1 MQKITYERIVQF
13 KIADRNM
20 IHVGLNESI
29 PNMDGGKTFE
39 IILDKNDY
47 ETELHHMRKGTKIK
61 INVEITI
68 WKIDKNGNHTFPK
81 IISIGV

>member
-1 MQKITYERIVQF
+1 MQKTTYERIVQF
-13 KIADRNM
+13 KIPDRNM

-47 ETELHHMRKGTKIK
+47 ETELLHMRKGTKIK
-61 INVEITI
+61 INTI
-68 WKIDKNGNHTFPK
+68 LTVWKIDKNGEHTYPK